1 MKFQIGQLVATRRI
15 NDDMAKDKVFANE
28 ITMCLTRFKNCDW
41 GDTSDNDKM
50 LNDDAAASG
59 DRILAAYE
67 TTKGRIWI
75 LTEQGGMVTTVLYP
89 DEY

>member
-1 MKFQIGQLVATRRI
+1 MFELGQTVATRRI
-15 NDDMAKDKVFANE
+15 KADMQDPIFERE
-28 ITMCLTRFKNCDW
+28 IMMCLNRYENCDW
-41 GDTSDNDKM
+41 GDTSEDDKP
-50 LNDDAAASG
+50 LNDEAVETG

-75 LTEQGGMVTTVLYP
+75 ITEQDRTVTTVLYP